1 MNQGAK
7 YYRCDF
13 QVHTPRDLQF
23 IGNEY
28 VTEDARKEYS
38 NRFVKA
44 CREKHVDAVA
54 ITDHHDLAFFNY
66 IKSAAQ
72 NEEDDNGLPVDA
84 EKRIIVFP
92 GLELTLDL
100 PCQAL
105 ILFDADL
112 DINETVKIKI
122 YTALGIQNHNP
133 DSHSKAAQ
141 HSRLP
146 FKRINDIYE
155 KLNTIEDLKYRF
167 IVFPNLKEN
176 GGDSI
181 LREGFHNEYANGVFV
196 GGYLDR
202 GQYNTQS
209 SRVGWNNVVNGKV
222 EAYGFRSMGLFQTS
236 DNRTDTF
243 EHLGVSSTWVKWTE
257 PTAEALR
264 QACLAKKSRILQQE
278 PNLPVTH
285 IQEFKV
291 SGSNFLKDMHLD
303 FNPQF
308 NVAIGGRG
316 TGKSSLLQYISW
328 ALGKDIDVP
337 KRADLEN
344 FIKNTLNNGLVE
356 ITVNKTGIPHYIRR
370 STSLYEMKIGNAD
383 WQSTNSQNVA
393 TIIRSDS
400 FSQKELSKHDKDKT
414 NQLNRIIENAVQSDL
429 ESIRRKIEENGNK
442 IREVATIYESY
453 LANLK
458 TAKDLKIQI
467 TSLTI
472 QIVRL
477 NELLNEM
484 PSEDQVV
491 IKSNTL
497 INEEKNIISISEYQM
512 AQIANQIEHIIN
524 NLNFK
529 RPEYKSEAIQNYA
542 AVKTFLNAQ
551 DQNLTKIKKGLL
563 YSLQNI
569 SSEDSV
575 RYKKALTD
583 LHEEHDERYK
593 EAKERQQTFEST
605 IKEIEEL
612 RARLRILTDDRYRIT
627 QLIEAEKG
635 VQKELNQ
642 LFFARNELNKSLYIL
657 FKKAVDDIAS
667 KSERTLEIKLSTL
680 TNIEDILGSFIENVT
695 GSKGQPQRTQA
706 FFQGL
711 LNGNNT
717 YKNLLK
723 FWLSLYKKTASTES
737 VDNILAEY
745 GLSNNSLLE
754 TDWERISEYFSNS
767 STIIEFALDLPTYN
781 LELIYCKDDKS
792 KIPFQDASYGQQAG
806 SILTILLNQ
815 EFGPLIIDQ
824 PEDDLDNKVIHQITE
839 NIVAAKHKRQLIFS
853 SHNANIAVNGDAEL
867 ILVFDHNSD
876 KSAGEVSSFGS
887 IDMDGIKNQVK
898 EIMEGGKVAFEMRK
912 TKYGF

>member
-1 MNQGAK
+1 M
-7 YYRCDF
+7 
-13 QVHTPRDLQF
+13 
-23 IGNEY
+23 
-28 VTEDARKEYS
+28 
-38 NRFVKA
+38 
-44 CREKHVDAVA
+44 
-54 ITDHHDLAFFNY
+54 
-66 IKSAAQ
+66 
-72 NEEDDNGLPVDA
+72 
-84 EKRIIVFP
+84 VFP

-105 ILFDADL
+105 IIFDANL
-112 DINETVKIKI
+112 DITETIKIKI

-133 DSHSKAAQ
+133 DTHSKAAQ

-146 FKRINDIYE
+146 FKSINDIYE
-155 KLNTIEDLKYRF
+155 KLNELEDLKNRF
-167 IVFPNLKEN
+167 IVFPNLKDN

-181 LREGFHNEYANGVFV
+181 LREGFYNEYANGAFV

-202 GQYNTQS
+202 AQYDGHTKK
-209 SRVGWNNVVNGKV
+209 VGWNNVINGKV

-243 EHLGVSSTWVKWTE
+243 EHLGVSTTWVKWTE

-278 PNLPVTH
+278 PHLPVTH
-285 IQEFKV
+285 IKEFKV
-291 SGSNFLKDMHLD
+291 SGSNFLKDLQLD

-308 NVAIGGRG
+308 NVTIGGRG

-328 ALGKDIDVP
+328 ALGKDIDVA
-337 KRADLEN
+337 KKADLDN
-344 FIKNTLNNGLVE
+344 FIKNTLNDGTVE

-370 STSLYEMKIGNAD
+370 STSLYEMKIGDED
-383 WQSTNSQNVA
+383 WQPTNSQNVA
-393 TIIRSDS
+393 TIIRADS

-442 IREVATIYESY
+442 IKEVATMYESY
-453 LANLK
+453 LANMK
-458 TAKDLKIQI
+458 SADDLKMQI
-467 TSLTI
+467 ASLTI
-472 QIVRL
+472 QIIRL

-484 PSEDQVV
+484 PAEDQVV
-491 IKSNTL
+491 IKSNSL
-497 INEEKNIISISEYQM
+497 INAEKDIISRSEFAIDQM
-512 AQIANQIEHIIN
+512 ANQIEHIIT

-529 RPEYKSEAIQNYA
+529 RPDYKSEAIQNHA

-551 DQNLTKIKKGLL
+551 DQKLIKIKNGLR
-563 YSLQNI
+563 YALQNI
-569 SSEDSV
+569 ISEDAV
-575 RYKKALTD
+575 KYKEALTV
-583 LHEEHDERYK
+583 LHDEHDEKYA
-593 EAKERQQTFEST
+593 EAKARQQTFEST

-612 RARLRILTDDRYRIT
+612 RARLLILTEDKNRIT
-627 QLIEAEKG
+627 QRIEAEKG
-635 VQKELNQ
+635 VRKELNQ
-642 LFFARNELNKSLYIL
+642 LFFKRNQLNKNLYL
-657 FKKAVDDIAS
+657 LLKTAVDDIVA
-667 KSERTLEIKLSTL
+667 KSERTLEINLSSL
-680 TNIEDILGSFIENVT
+680 NNIKYIISSFIESVT

-711 LNGNNT
+711 LGDHNT

-723 FWLSLYKKTASTES
+723 FWLSLYRKSISTDTVE
-737 VDNILAEY
+737 DILAEY
-745 GLSNNSLLE
+745 GLSNPSLLE
-754 TDWERISEYFSNS
+754 TDWERITEHFNNS
-767 STIIEFALDLPTYN
+767 SNIIDFALDVPTYN

-792 KIPFQDASYGQQAG
+792 KIPFDDASYGQQAG

-867 ILVFDHNSD
+867 ILVFDYNSD
-876 KSAGEVSSFGS
+876 KSAGEISSFGS
-887 IDMDGIKNQVK
+887 IDMDDIKNQVK
-898 EIMEGGKVAFEMRK
+898 DIMEGGVVAFEMRK